1 MINYD
6 LDKIK
11 AVIFDVDGV
20 LSRQTITLASSGE
33 PLRTVNIKDG
43 YAIQLAQKMG
53 LRIAILT
60 GGTTEAIRKRYEGLG
75 VEDIFMG
82 CAVKIHTYDEFLAKY
97 QLSDEEIIYVGDDIP
112 DYEVMRR
119 CGCPCCPAD
128 ACSDIKSIS
137 RYISSANGGE
147 GVGRDIVEQV
157 LRAKGHWLSS
167 AKAFDG
173 NHKVPSSKFKVPSKM
188 NYKIILASNSP
199 RRREL
204 LAGLDIPFEV
214 KVIKGIDESYP
225 ESLDAYEVAE
235 YISCKKA
242 EAYRGLLDEEA
253 SEEQG
258 EDAAQT
264 LILTA
269 DTVVI
274 APTAD
279 EQNDQEGKGVILGK
293 PKDEEDAVRMLRM
306 LSGKTHHVVTGVCLT
321 TRSQQR
327 HFSVTTEVTFKQL
340 SDAEIRYYISHYKP
354 FDKAGAYGIQEWIG
368 YIGCTGLKGSY
379 FNVMGLPVQR
389 IYEEIARM

>member
-1 MINYD
+1 
-6 LDKIK
+6 
-11 AVIFDVDGV
+11 
-20 LSRQTITLASSGE
+20 
-33 PLRTVNIKDG
+33 
-43 YAIQLAQKMG
+43 
-53 LRIAILT
+53 
-60 GGTTEAIRKRYEGLG
+60 
-75 VEDIFMG
+75 
-82 CAVKIHTYDEFLAKY
+82 
-97 QLSDEEIIYVGDDIP
+97 
-112 DYEVMRR
+112 
-119 CGCPCCPAD
+119 
-128 ACSDIKSIS
+128 
-137 RYISSANGGE
+137 
-147 GVGRDIVEQV
+147 
-157 LRAKGHWLSS
+157 
-167 AKAFDG
+167 
-173 NHKVPSSKFKVPSKM
+173 M

-199 RRREL
+199 RRKEL

-225 ESLDAYEVAE
+225 ETLDAYEVAE
-235 YISCKKA
+235 YISSKKA
-242 EAYRGLLDEEA
+242 EAYRGLLDV
-253 SEEQG
+253 
-258 EDAAQT
+258 QT

-327 HFSVTTEVTFKQL
+327 HFSVITEVTFKHL

-368 YIGCTGLKGSY
+368 YVGCTGLKGSY

-389 IYEEIARM
+389 IYEEIASM

>member
-1 MINYD
+1 
-6 LDKIK
+6 
-11 AVIFDVDGV
+11 
-20 LSRQTITLASSGE
+20 
-33 PLRTVNIKDG
+33 
-43 YAIQLAQKMG
+43 
-53 LRIAILT
+53 
-60 GGTTEAIRKRYEGLG
+60 
-75 VEDIFMG
+75 
-82 CAVKIHTYDEFLAKY
+82 
-97 QLSDEEIIYVGDDIP
+97 
-112 DYEVMRR
+112 
-119 CGCPCCPAD
+119 
-128 ACSDIKSIS
+128 
-137 RYISSANGGE
+137 
-147 GVGRDIVEQV
+147 
-157 LRAKGHWLSS
+157 
-167 AKAFDG
+167 
-173 NHKVPSSKFKVPSKM
+173 M

-199 RRREL
+199 RRKEL

-225 ESLDAYEVAE
+225 ETLDAYEVAE

-242 EAYRGLLDEEA
+242 EAYRGLLDGKA

-258 EDAAQT
+258 EEAVQT

-327 HFSVTTEVTFKQL
+327 HFSVITEVTFKHL

-368 YIGCTGLKGSY
+368 YVGCTGLKGSY

-389 IYEEIARM
+389 IYGEIASM